1 MTKEPEA
8 RSEPEL
14 EPKPEPKPERD
25 VWREGLEVAMAEFK
39 ALRDEINQ
47 RATYCHTLLN
57 INVVASGTVAGLALN
72 NRDRIL
78 LLLILP
84 VLNPVLGLLWLDHS
98 FAIRGMGDY
107 VERSLRPL
115 VNQYAGASGQLLGW
129 EGHLDEHEGDS
140 KVLRFIPLGAPIA
153 VLFAGVPVA
162 SLALTLTSLGQI
174 HAWLLWG
181 LGLALTL
188 AFIWMWARLLFKP
201 YASARSS
208 AVPTPRTEA

>member
-1 MTKEPEA
+1 MTEQPEA
-8 RSEPEL
+8 QLKPVSEHE
-14 EPKPEPKPERD
+14 

-72 NRDRIL
+72 NSGRVL

-84 VLNPVLGLLWLDHS
+84 ILNPVLGLLWLDHS

-107 VERSLRPL
+107 VERYLRPL
-115 VNQYAGASGQLLGW
+115 VNRSAGASGQLLGW

-153 VLFAGVPVA
+153 VLFAGVPAA
-162 SLALTLTSLGQI
+162 SLAFTLSTLDQV
-174 HAWLLWG
+174 HEWLLWG
-181 LGLALTL
+181 LGAALTL
-188 AFIWMWARLLFKP
+188 AFVWMWGRLLFKP

-208 AVPTPRTEA
+208 AVPAPRTGPGGAG